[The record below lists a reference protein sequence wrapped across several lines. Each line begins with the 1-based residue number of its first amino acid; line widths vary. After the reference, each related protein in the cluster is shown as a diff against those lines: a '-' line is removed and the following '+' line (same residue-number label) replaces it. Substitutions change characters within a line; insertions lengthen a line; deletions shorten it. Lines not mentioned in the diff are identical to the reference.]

1 MNGRITGILK
11 PHVSLLI
18 CLAVLLA
25 AGVSQSGEV
34 AYQISRTVV
43 LGAPDRWDYLYFDA
57 GSHRVYAAHGDRVTV
72 VDGRDGAIVGQV
84 EGFAGGTHGI
94 AIVDA
99 LGKGYSDDGR
109 AGTASSFDLATL
121 KLRQTMQAD
130 EGADAIV
137 YDPSSDHVFVVDGD
151 PGRITVID
159 PKTDAVLATVQVG
172 LKLEF
177 AVAGGNGK
185 LYVNAARV
193 HQILRIDTATNVV
206 DAHWPME
213 GCEGATGLAIDPVA
227 HRLFSSCRNGMLM
240 VVDANT
246 GQVVTTLAIGRGTDA
261 AAFDPKRKLI
271 FSSNGEDGT
280 LSVIQEKDAQTYL
293 PLVTVRTAVGARTM
307 TIDPG
312 SGRLYL
318 LAAEVDTSSN
328 GAPLT
333 AALPPRPT
341 WVPGSLKVLFLD
353 PTL

>member
-1 MNGRITGILK
+1 
-11 PHVSLLI
+11 
-18 CLAVLLA
+18 
-25 AGVSQSGEV
+25 
-34 AYQISRTVV
+34 
-43 LGAPDRWDYLYFDA
+43 
-57 GSHRVYAAHGDRVTV
+57 
-72 VDGRDGAIVGQV
+72 
-84 EGFAGGTHGI
+84 
-94 AIVDA
+94 
-99 LGKGYSDDGR
+99 
-109 AGTASSFDLATL
+109 
-121 KLRQTMQAD
+121 
-130 EGADAIV
+130 
-137 YDPSSDHVFVVDGD
+137 
-151 PGRITVID
+151 
-159 PKTDAVLATVQVG
+159 
-172 LKLEF
+172 
-177 AVAGGNGK
+177 
-185 LYVNAARV
+185 
-193 HQILRIDTATNVV
+193 
-206 DAHWPME
+206 
-213 GCEGATGLAIDPVA
+213 
-227 HRLFSSCRNGMLM
+227 MLM